1 MNLSA
6 IYMLLMLKNYKKFR
20 LIILTF
26 SLALILIITQ
36 VYPSAKNR
44 IVDQT
49 IIQMNLLNEN
59 NSEKKYIFSKE
70 HENLYRTSFSIFK
83 DNFFFGVGVK
93 NFRNFCDD
101 QKYKNLG
108 YASCSTHPHNTYLQF
123 LSELEFLDYYL
134 YY

>member
-59 NSEKKYIFSKE
+59 NSEKKYIFSKD

-83 DNFFFGVGVK
+83 DNFFLV
-93 NFRNFCDD
+93 
-101 QKYKNLG
+101 
-108 YASCSTHPHNTYLQF
+108 
-123 LSELEFLDYYL
+123 LE
-134 YY
+134 

>member
-1 MNLSA
+1 MDYFLILNTELDKKKILILISFIFIFSESLIFLSGERSSFFFMNLSA

-70 HENLYRTSFSIFK
+70 HENLYRTSFLIFK
-83 DNFFFGVGVK
+83 DNFFLV
-93 NFRNFCDD
+93 
-101 QKYKNLG
+101 LG
-108 YASCSTHPHNTYLQF
+108 
-123 LSELEFLDYYL
+123 
-134 YY
+134 